1 MAGKDDITIEAKLKI
16 SGVEAVGKLD
26 AGTLRFDVDTSA
38 LQKLVQDAAR
48 AAERVKKRFDSLK
61 LKKINVE
68 LNQNSLRSMESQ
80 IRQAVQNAVGKLK
93 IDIDTSAAAKAA
105 GDPFKEQRASASRSA
120 ASLAKMHDL
129 TKQVNSGLRSLITT
143 LSKFDAL
150 KMSAGAGAAAGGG
163 AGSAIAA
170 LPLPASARVTNVEG
184 VMAEISAV
192 KQLGSIYDSLTSTQI
207 TGISRVQDAQ
217 AQADRE
223 RMARLQKLQ
232 SDLDALYAKEQ
243 RLVSQLAG
251 AGGGVFGGGTGGKV
265 PPGGFGSF
273 PPGGAGDP
281 SDIQKFAA
289 GIREATK
296 QSELASKSMQ
306 ELDELSFQVGRK
318 AAAFRGVAIAIN
330 AIVAAVENSVKF
342 MIDFSDALLELNK
355 ILQFSDSGLQRIGDR
370 LFRLAAES
378 GVAVDETLAI
388 AQEFA
393 RAGLEGRG
401 YGSVVDL
408 TEQAL
413 RGLQG
418 TTLDASQ
425 SSAILIQVIQQ
436 IESGARGL
444 NKELITSGKLFDIL
458 GRVEDITASKAQDFA
473 EAFKRSGASLV
484 GTGASIE
491 EIAGLLSVV
500 QERTQRGGEVIGTAF
515 KTIATRVSNTSSEA
529 AQALKSIGV
538 SVVDSS
544 GKLRNISD
552 ILRDTSTAF
561 EGLTE
566 AEQANIATKVAGL
579 RQIEIFRNTVSDFSR
594 VLDVQRQATLA
605 EGDAARKQALEQQKL
620 GTIIERIKIGFQD
633 LVKTF
638 SQGVFGKA
646 FTIAVQ
652 SAEVFI
658 DALNA
663 INKALGGAVTN
674 LAGITLG
681 IGAVKILSGLFS
693 GMVKTVQFFVNST
706 KEGKA
711 GVENIGRSAKMA
723 KAQGIDPMNQAFSG
737 SVELI
742 KFMNQQMKT
751 FQIQTELAAVQAERL
766 AKARALASS
775 QMDPILGGDVNKRA
789 AEIMQQQGLQDRI
802 NRRRAMKS
810 ATEQFGA
817 AEVNRTIQSSPGI
830 FSQREAAVA
839 ARRAQIEEAGGR
851 AQFFNQRRTV
861 LGKDQFNAPIEKVE
875 KSTSRLGKAFQFLD
889 KNTLA
894 VGLTAG
900 VAGSL
905 LDVAAKKL
913 DESGQKAA
921 SSVASVGSSIAQ
933 FAGLGSLFGPWGI
946 AIGGVTG
953 LVVGLIDVFKKGQI
967 TIQSLQ
973 QEYERLGLVQRKAG
987 EITDS
992 AAKMIEEAFKDIEG
1006 FQAFQ
1011 AGQAERK
1018 LQETLDPA
1026 KTSRRQESIDREF
1039 KNLGKNVLASID
1051 LGADKSANIESLRK
1065 FLGDLSSLTTSSAK
1079 GGFSFQ
1085 KAALTAGTEG
1095 PLQVSA
1101 VQAAES
1107 IDLLSKTIEA
1117 AGGQEGLERFK
1128 KALADASAQLEGNA
1142 NRLGAE
1148 ESIRDLNEIFRSE
1161 IPPIFRQ
1168 VGKEG
1173 MREID
1178 QGAGVLGR
1186 VARGELNRGS
1196 ADFDR
1201 EVGALRE
1208 RVAKGEVRGAQ
1219 GKPLS
1224 IDLFDKLL
1232 TRAVKTNETARREET
1247 LSAGGREGLRL
1258 AEATERGLEI
1268 LAEIAESN
1276 KKQEAL
1282 ASRQQLLL
1290 SQRSAIGAIGNTAD
1304 LSNTTELIKPIN
1316 SLELTL
1322 RKFADEFTKS
1332 TLRLEQA
1339 TIKAITPQKELATV
1353 MARQSKVELDFA
1365 RKQRDLGTGDIRA
1378 EFAKAIEELVGG
1390 ASAEGIDETSG
1401 QTRPGFNEEAAKLT
1415 RDEVRKSILDGVFAA
1430 SKEIRTQGIIDPE
1443 QQRKVLSD
1451 TITKSFQGSIGTEE
1465 FDTLLGAAGTALSKL
1480 ADLDIEVASATERL
1494 AQAELTALQQTLSLK
1509 ERDLEVSSRRRDVLR
1524 TEADAVIETFTGLR
1538 RLTAARAVESEL
1550 QQQAA
1555 SEQAKFIDSLDK
1567 LIMVNRERLAVNEQD
1582 VSAQNQIEELTKKRV
1597 DAQITLEN
1605 TIAQEAIASTRA
1617 RLEALQEL
1625 ISVGSREADFL
1636 RTRASGEAEIVNLLR
1651 VGGTQ
1656 LESFNAKLEQ
1666 NTRQFRITQSQ
1677 LATEAQLVNA
1687 TIEDQGEKQARLAE
1701 INKRGAEAALEAA
1714 KAEAEIIAERREAI
1728 KQISG
1733 ELLNNEQEQV
1743 QAQKAVIDATKAVS
1757 EAFIAYRE
1765 SVRGAAAAATQYNLN
1780 LRLAESEGRKV
1791 TGAFS
1796 GVREELLATQDIF
1809 RDAERSLREL
1819 GAGEKALVDLRRQS
1833 INQQLSLFNQLLSEQ
1848 SSLARNFFQSSTQ
1861 DQADLFRG
1869 IQEAGGVADL
1879 LGGSFKQFEQL
1890 GERAIN
1896 DLGSQLL
1903 ALPQE
1908 TRQRIV
1914 SSLESLKTVGGSVGG
1929 FTADQLLTAIETASL
1944 GISGEGLQVD
1954 PLFEIQQKI
1963 ATLTEEQARL
1973 ATEQLIA
1980 ANEQVKNS
1988 RESLDNAVAEKDL
2001 AEIQLERIKEE
2012 GTQLRG
2018 KLSELQGNL
2027 QTTLIAADTTNRTG
2041 FAAVGAAIQR
2051 TTDAIT
2057 NTLPSA
2063 LSASFAEAL
2072 RNAISGSGFGIR
2084 GINAAETSLDQR
2096 GFEQS
2101 AGSRGAELARS
2112 MRESNS
2118 NAAEVR
2124 QRVNSAGASIGITE
2138 SALANRAQDT
2148 KSNVADESSLVE
2160 TNQRLADISAQ
2171 LSQLNQTTITNS
2183 ETLTQISEGGGT
2195 TTPTAAAT
2203 VSVPDI
2209 NVNIQGQQQITVT
2222 GFESGV
2228 QSIIAGLVQTF
2239 GGFVTESEARNIANE
2254 VVEAIRLQLERLNII
2269 QRNQL

>member
-1 MAGKDDITIEAKLKI
+1 MAGKDDFTIETKLKI

-48 AAERVKKRFDSLK
+48 AAERVKKRFDNIK

-80 IRQAVQNAVGKLK
+80 IKQAVQNAVGKLK
-93 IDIDTSAAAKAA
+93 IDIDTSASAKGT
-105 GDPFKEQRASASRSA
+105 GDPFKDQRQSAARSA

-129 TKQVNSGLRSLITT
+129 TKQVNSGLRSLINT

-150 KMSAGAGAAAGGG
+150 KMSAGAGMAAGGG

-192 KQLGSIYDSLTSTQI
+192 KQLDSIYGSLTSTQL

-217 AQADRE
+217 VMADRE

-232 SDLDALYAKEQ
+232 SDLDALYSKEQ

-273 PPGGAGDP
+273 PPGGGGDP

-289 GIREATK
+289 SIREVTK
-296 QSELASKSMQ
+296 ETERAKKGME
-306 ELDELSFQVGRK
+306 ELDELSFLVGRK

-330 AIVAAVENSVKF
+330 SIVAAVENSVKF

-355 ILQFSDSGLQRIGDR
+355 ILQFSESGLQRVGDR
-370 LFRLAAES
+370 LFKLSAET

-425 SSAILIQVIQQ
+425 SSQILIQVIQQ

-579 RQIEIFRNTVSDFSR
+579 RQIEIFRNTVTDFSR

-638 SQGVFGKA
+638 SEGVFGKV
-646 FTIAVQ
+646 FTVAVQ
-652 SAEVFI
+652 GAELFI

-663 INKALGGAVTN
+663 VNKALGGALTN

-693 GMVKTVQFFVNST
+693 GMVKTVKFFVHST
-706 KEGKA
+706 KEGQA
-711 GVENIGRSAKMA
+711 GVEGIGRAAKMT
-723 KAQGIDPMNQAFSG
+723 KAQGIDPMNQAFGG

-775 QMDPILGGDVNKRA
+775 QMDPIMGGNVDKRA
-789 AEIMQQQGLQDRI
+789 SEIMQQQGLQDRI
-802 NRRRAMKS
+802 NRRRAMKA

-817 AEVNRTIQSSPGI
+817 AEVNRTIQASGGV
-830 FSQREAAVA
+830 FSGREAAVA
-839 ARRAQIEEAGGR
+839 QRRAQIEEAGGR
-851 AQFFNQRRTV
+851 DKFFNQRRTV
-861 LGKDQFNAPIEKVE
+861 LGKGDFNSVEKVE
-875 KSTSRLGKAFQFLD
+875 KSASKLGRAFQFLD
-889 KNTLA
+889 KHTLA

-905 LDVAAKKL
+905 LDVAARKL
-913 DESGQKAA
+913 DESGHEAA
-921 SSVASVGSSIAQ
+921 SAVATVGSNIAQ

-953 LVVGLIDVFKKGQI
+953 LVLGLVDAFKKSEI

-973 QEYERLGLVQRKAG
+973 QEYERLGLVQKKAG
-987 EITDS
+987 EITDA
-992 AAKMIEEAFKDIEG
+992 AAKMIEVAFKDIKG
-1006 FQAFQ
+1006 FQDFQ

-1018 LQETLDPA
+1018 LQEALDPA
-1026 KTSRRQESIDREF
+1026 KAKGRQELIDREF

-1051 LGADKSANIESLRK
+1051 LGADRSANIEALRK
-1065 FLGDLSSLTTSSAK
+1065 FLGDMSELTTSSAR
-1079 GGFSFQ
+1079 GGVSFQ
-1085 KAALTAGTEG
+1085 KEALTAGTAG
-1095 PLQVSA
+1095 PLEVSA
-1101 VQAAES
+1101 AQAAES
-1107 IDLLSKTIEA
+1107 IALLSKTIEA

-1128 KALADASAQLEGNA
+1128 KALAESSAKLEGGA

-1148 ESIRDLNEIFRSE
+1148 EQVEDLVKIFRSE
-1161 IPPIFRQ
+1161 IPSIFRQ

-1173 MREID
+1173 QVEID
-1178 QGAGVLGR
+1178 QGARVLGR
-1186 VARGELNRGS
+1186 IARGELNRGS
-1196 ADFDR
+1196 GDFDK

-1208 RVAKGEVRGAQ
+1208 RIAKGEVKGAG
-1219 GKPLS
+1219 GKTLTV
-1224 IDLFDKLL
+1224 DFFDKLL
-1232 TRAVKTNETARREET
+1232 TRAVQTNETARREQT
-1247 LSAGGREGLRL
+1247 IAGGGREGLRL
-1258 AEATERGLEI
+1258 ADATERGLEI

-1290 SQRSAIGAIGNTAD
+1290 SQRAAIGAIGNTAD
-1304 LSNTTELIKPIN
+1304 LSDTAELIKPIN

-1339 TIKAITPQKELATV
+1339 TIKAITPQKELAAV

-1365 RKQRDLGTGDIRA
+1365 RKQRELGTGDIRA

-1390 ASAEGIDETSG
+1390 ASAEGIDESTG
-1401 QTRPGFNEEAAKLT
+1401 QTRPGFNEEAAKTT

-1430 SKEIRTQGIIDPE
+1430 SKEIRSQGIIDPE

-1451 TITKSFQGSIGTEE
+1451 TIQKSFQGSIGTEE
-1465 FDTLLGAAGTALSKL
+1465 FDTLLGAAGNALGKL
-1480 ADLDIEVASATERL
+1480 ADLDIEVATATERL
-1494 AQAELTALQQTLSLK
+1494 AQAELAALQQTIALK

-1524 TEADAVIETFTGLR
+1524 VEADAVIETFTGLR
-1538 RLTAARAVESEL
+1538 RLTATRAVESDL
-1550 QQQAA
+1550 QKQAA
-1555 SEQAKFIDSLDK
+1555 AEQAKFVDSLDK
-1567 LIMVNRERLAVNEQD
+1567 LIAANRERLAVNDQD
-1582 VSAQNQIEELTKKRV
+1582 VSAQNQLEELTKKRV

-1605 TIAQEAIASTRA
+1605 TLAQEAVAATRA

-1625 ISVGSREADFL
+1625 INVGSREADFL
-1636 RTRASGEAEIVNLLR
+1636 RTRAAAESDIVNLLR

-1666 NTRQFRITQSQ
+1666 NTRQFRITQAQ

-1714 KAEAEIIAERREAI
+1714 RAEAEVIAERREAI

-1757 EAFIAYRE
+1757 DAFITYRE
-1765 SVRGAAAAATQYNLN
+1765 AVRGAAMAATQYNLN

-1796 GVREELLATQDIF
+1796 GVREELLATQSIF
-1809 RDAERSLREL
+1809 KDAERSLREV
-1819 GAGEKALVDLRRQS
+1819 GAGEKALVELRRQS

-1914 SSLESLKTVGGSVGG
+1914 SSLETLKTVGGSVGG

-1944 GISGEGLQVD
+1944 GVSGEGLQVD

-1973 ATEQLIA
+1973 ATEQLIT
-1980 ANEQVKNS
+1980 ANEQVKTS
-1988 RESLDNAVAEKDL
+1988 RESLDNAIAEKDL

-2018 KLSELQGNL
+2018 KLAELNGNL

-2072 RNAISGSGFGIR
+2072 RNALSGSGFGIR
-2084 GINAAETSLDQR
+2084 GINAMETTMDPR
-2096 GFEQS
+2096 GLEQS
-2101 AGSRGAELARS
+2101 ASSRGAELARA
-2112 MRESNS
+2112 MREENS
-2118 NAAEVR
+2118 NAAEVQ

-2138 SALANRAQDT
+2138 SALASRAQDT
-2148 KSNVADESSLVE
+2148 RSNIADPDSLTE
-2160 TNQRLADISAQ
+2160 TNQRLADIASQ

-2183 ETLTQISEGGGT
+2183 ETLTQISEGGGAS
-2195 TTPTAAAT
+2195 TPTAAAA